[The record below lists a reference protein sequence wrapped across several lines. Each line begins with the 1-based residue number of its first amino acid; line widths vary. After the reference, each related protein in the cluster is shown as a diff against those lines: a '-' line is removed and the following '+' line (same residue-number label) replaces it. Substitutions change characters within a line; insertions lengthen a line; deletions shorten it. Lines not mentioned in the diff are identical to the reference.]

1 MTTQR
6 DFEGPGLVFEVKGP
20 DFTVLSDLLVG
31 GKHRDA
37 SDGARFERAEE
48 FARLISIENGKAIA
62 DVRAEVAYAA
72 EFLRWYAE
80 EAVRVPG
87 GLQAAPSGGEFDSE
101 RTVIAAA
108 GLVVCRRV
116 APAR

>member
-1 MTTQR
+1 
-6 DFEGPGLVFEVKGP
+6 
-20 DFTVLSDLLVG
+20 
-31 GKHRDA
+31 
-37 SDGARFERAEE
+37 
-48 FARLISIENGKAIA
+48 
-62 DVRAEVAYAA
+62 VAYAA